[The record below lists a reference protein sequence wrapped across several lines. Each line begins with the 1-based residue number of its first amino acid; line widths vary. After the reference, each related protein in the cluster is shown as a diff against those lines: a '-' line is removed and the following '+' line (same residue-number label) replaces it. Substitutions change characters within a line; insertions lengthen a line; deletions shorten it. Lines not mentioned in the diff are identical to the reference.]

1 MARRYLAANDE
12 IFIITART
20 QSNGGPV
27 YAMAEKLGIKKE
39 NVYFT
44 GGKHKYMLVNRLRI
58 DKHIDNNEEEL
69 QLIRE
74 NTTAEAW
81 KI

>member
-1 MARRYLAANDE
+1 
-12 IFIITART
+12 
-20 QSNGGPV
+20 V

-44 GGKHKYMLVNRLRI
+44 AGKHKYILVNKLRI
-58 DKHIDNNEEEL
+58 DKHIDNNTEEL

-74 NTTAEAW
+74 NSQAEAI